1 LAGRRFYKMIERLEI
16 NGIHTDVG
24 DDLRKYVNKKIG
36 KLDKY
41 IPRRARESAHAEV
54 KLKSANSKGKK
65 QYTCE
70 VILTL
75 PNDVITTKETT
86 LNMFAA
92 IDIVETKL
100 KNQLKRYKEQH
111 SVLRGHTR
119 RLIGKFRSQ

>member
-1 LAGRRFYKMIERLEI
+1 MIERLEI
-16 NGIHTDVG
+16 NGIHTEVT

-36 KLDKY
+36 RLDKF

-54 KLKSANSKGKK
+54 KLKAGSSKGKK

-75 PNDVITTKETT
+75 PRDILTTKETT

-100 KNQLKRYKEQH
+100 KNQLKRYKGQH

-119 RLIGKFRSQ
+119 RLIGKFRSHSAD